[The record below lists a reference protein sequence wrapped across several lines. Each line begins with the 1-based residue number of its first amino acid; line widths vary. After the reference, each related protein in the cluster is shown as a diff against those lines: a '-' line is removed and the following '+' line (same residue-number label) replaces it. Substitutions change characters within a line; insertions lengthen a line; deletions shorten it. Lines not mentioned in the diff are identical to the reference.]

1 MERRGIVHL
10 SPAQLRAFIDTHAE
24 RDYLLIDVRQPAE
37 YTAAHI
43 PGALFLPLMQLE
55 AKLFDLPAD
64 RDLIFYC
71 HSGGRSAAAAAL
83 AEDAEISEKTI
94 YNLAGG
100 IMGWDGMTLADAPRM
115 EVFDKAATTEA
126 LLYTAM
132 DLEKGAWNFYRAVAQ
147 RFGDAPWIDT
157 FADLA
162 DAETAHARAVHRFW
176 SAGRTAAEPFEAFFD
191 RLPGAILEGG
201 LDLETAVESLS
212 GVAPGRGLD
221 LFELALEIEAAAY
234 DLYRTAAERGGQHPE
249 AREALLAIAQ
259 AEKAHMRLLIR
270 AMEKCRE
277 G

>member
-1 MERRGIVHL
+1 MERRGIIHL
-10 SPAQLRAFIDTHAE
+10 GPAQLRAFIDTHSE
-24 RDYLLIDVRQPAE
+24 RDYLLIDVRQPDE

-55 AKLFDLPAD
+55 AKLFELPVD

-71 HSGGRSAAAAAL
+71 RSGGRSAAAAAL

-115 EVFDKAATTEA
+115 EVFDKAATTDA

-132 DLEKGAWNFYRAVAQ
+132 DLEKGAWNFYQAVQQ
-147 RFGDAPWIDT
+147 RFSDAPWIGT
-157 FADLA
+157 FAGLA
-162 DAETAHARAVHRFW
+162 AAETAHARAVHRFW
-176 SAGRTAAEPFEAFFD
+176 SAGQTAVEPFESLFD

-201 LDLETAVESLS
+201 LDLKTAVDRLP
-212 GVAPGRGLD
+212 GVAPGPGLE

-234 DLYRTAAERGGQHPE
+234 DLYRTAAERGGHLPE

-259 AEKAHMRLLIR
+259 SEKAHIRLLIQ
-270 AMEKCRE
+270 AMEK
-277 G
+277 